1 MAKDRKLNTQS
12 FSPEIDENSINMFYH
27 NERIDAISDFANE
40 VAHDFN
46 NILMRIVGFTEL
58 SLELDN
64 DIENIKSNLEHIRR
78 TSSEASTLTHQLFQ
92 ISKNQYANKIHFRLS
107 ELIKNIM
114 DSDLRKENNDKI
126 LTLDLDESDS
136 PIYADPDNIKDM
148 IIYIYQFLHSI
159 SSQQSKTIIAT
170 ETLNDNLKH
179 HFLNYYH
186 NKYSDFF
193 MLSIMNNDCT
203 FISDQIEHI
212 FEPFSS
218 IDRYSLRLPIT
229 YRLAKS
235 NDSFI
240 RCSHR
245 KEKEIRFEIVFALE

>member
-1 MAKDRKLNTQS
+1 MAKDHKLNTQA
-12 FSPEIDENSINMFYH
+12 FSHEIDESSINMFYH

-46 NILMRIVGFTEL
+46 NILMRIMGFTEL
-58 SLELDN
+58 SLALDN

-107 ELIKNIM
+107 ELIKSIT
-114 DSDLRKENNDKI
+114 DSGLRAENNGRT
-126 LTLDLDESDS
+126 LTLELNKSDF
-136 PIYADPDNIKDM
+136 PIFADPANIKDM
-148 IIYIYQFLHSI
+148 ITYIYQFLQSI
-159 SSQQSKTIIAT
+159 SSQQSETVIAT
-170 ETLNDNLKH
+170 ETLSSNLKNQ
-179 HFLNYYH
+179 FLNYYH
-186 NKYSDFF
+186 NKYSNFF
-193 MLSIMNNDCT
+193 MLSIMNNDCKFT
-203 FISDQIEHI
+203 SDQIDRI

-218 IDRYSLRLPIT
+218 IDRYSLRLPIA
-229 YRLAKS
+229 YRLAKT

-240 RCSHR
+240 RCTHR